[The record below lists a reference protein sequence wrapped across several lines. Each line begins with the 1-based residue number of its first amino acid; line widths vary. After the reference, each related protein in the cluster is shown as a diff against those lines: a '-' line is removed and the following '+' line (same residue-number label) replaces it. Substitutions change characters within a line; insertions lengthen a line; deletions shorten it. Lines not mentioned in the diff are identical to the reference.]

1 MFEIPPVKV
10 KDVIENELMVEKYE
24 NHELHAAVKPTE
36 EQASPFLTSI
46 LMFNHPDRSLYSY
59 NCTRRTTKASSIA
72 SK

>member
-1 MFEIPPVKV
+1 
-10 KDVIENELMVEKYE
+10 MVEKYE
-24 NHELHAAVKPTE
+24 NHELHAVKQEKPTE

-46 LMFNHPDRSLYSY
+46 LMFNHHPDRSLYSY

>member
-1 MFEIPPVKV
+1 
-10 KDVIENELMVEKYE
+10 MVEKYE
-24 NHELHAAVKPTE
+24 NHELHAVKQEKPTE